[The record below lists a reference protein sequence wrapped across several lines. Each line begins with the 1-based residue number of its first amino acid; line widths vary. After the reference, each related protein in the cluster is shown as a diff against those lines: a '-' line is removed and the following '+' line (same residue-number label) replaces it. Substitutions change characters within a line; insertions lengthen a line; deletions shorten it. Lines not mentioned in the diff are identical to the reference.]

1 MLRTKCFICLRKKI
15 IIARFTNWPK
25 KWRGVAIGRHIL
37 CTWRPQT
44 CHLWK
49 LTLCLYDVQ
58 LSSDFDMLETLHEQ
72 VNWPLALVI
81 YGPGPDLWLLKFG
94 P

>member
-1 MLRTKCFICLRKKI
+1 MSRIKCFICLRKKI
-15 IIARFTNWPK
+15 IIARFTTWPK

-58 LSSDFDMLETLHEQ
+58 LGSDLETLHEQ
-72 VNWPLALVI
+72 VNWQLALVI